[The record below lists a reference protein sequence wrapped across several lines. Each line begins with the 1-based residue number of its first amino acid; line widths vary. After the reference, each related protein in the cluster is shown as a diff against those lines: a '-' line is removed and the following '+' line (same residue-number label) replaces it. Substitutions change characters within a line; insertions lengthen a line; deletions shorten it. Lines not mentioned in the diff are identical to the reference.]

1 MATARVHLII
11 HGRVQ
16 GVAFR
21 YSAEDVANRVG
32 VAGWVRNLHNGTVEI
47 IAEGQRSELEELI
60 KWCQHGPSLARVTD
74 VEVDWQE
81 PTGEFERFYSARTQ

>member
-21 YSAEDVANRVG
+21 YSAEDQANRIG
-32 VAGWVRNLHNGTVEI
+32 IGGWVRNLHNGTVEI

-60 KWCQHGPSLARVTD
+60 KWCGHGPSLARVTD
-74 VEVDWQE
+74 VEIEWLE
-81 PTGEFERFYSARTQ
+81 PTNEFERFYSARTQ